1 MTKQSASPEGAVG
14 GQDGPSK
21 FSKGVKRAK
30 SWVLRTTLLL
40 IVAAIVVLGAWT
52 WITLTYTYS
61 TGDRAGYVQK
71 FSKKGWLFKTWEGEL
86 AMVNL
91 PGAMPEIFFFSV
103 REEAAAERVQASM
116 GRRVR
121 LKYDQ
126 HVGIPVSWFGETEY
140 FVVDVEVVDEPPA
153 AQ

>member
-1 MTKQSASPEGAVG
+1 MAQPKTAPGEGSESRMAGGMRRARKWLIRMTV
-14 GQDGPSK
+14 
-21 FSKGVKRAK
+21 
-30 SWVLRTTLLL
+30 L
-40 IVAAIVVLGAWT
+40 IVIFAVAVFAVWT
-52 WITLTYTYS
+52 WTALTYTYS

-86 AMVNL
+86 AMANL
-91 PGAMPEIFFFSV
+91 PGAMPEIFQFSV
-103 REEAAAERVQASM
+103 RDDSAAVRIQKSL

-140 FVVDVEVVDEPPA
+140 FVVDVQVVEDAQPPR
-153 AQ
+153 